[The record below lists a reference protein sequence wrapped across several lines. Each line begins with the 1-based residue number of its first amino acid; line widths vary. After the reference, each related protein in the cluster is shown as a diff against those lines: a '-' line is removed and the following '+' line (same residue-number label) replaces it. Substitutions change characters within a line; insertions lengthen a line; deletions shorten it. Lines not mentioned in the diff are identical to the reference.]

1 MRVSQLLQVL
11 MLLLLSVL
19 AACAVAPSPESQR
32 YFWPPPPD
40 KPRIEWIK
48 SYSSQLDIEKSGSQ
62 RFWAAISGED
72 QPISLVKPLE
82 VKSVPE
88 LNRFYVSDVGRAAVM
103 VFDLARHELRNL
115 ETPQGAPPIIHPISI
130 VTDRDNN
137 LYLLERRSNAILV
150 FDSSEKY
157 LRSIAISKILS
168 VSKPVSLSIDRKN
181 SRLLLADGG
190 TKKIYVLDLTGAL
203 LFSFGGSG
211 DGGGQFNLPISIAVN
226 SKGHIIVADAFSANV
241 QVFDATG
248 KYLRRFGRRGDAPG
262 DFQLLKS
269 VAVDTSDNIYVV
281 DGRSHA
287 VFVFNELG
295 ELLLSLGGFYA
306 VAESGKVAPGGFS
319 VPVAID
325 IDSTDRMYV
334 VDQLNSRIQVFQY
347 LSDSHLKNDRGR

>member
-1 MRVSQLLQVL
+1 MRASQLLQI
-11 MLLLLSVL
+11 LLLILLSVL

-40 KPRIEWIK
+40 RPRIEWIK
-48 SYSSQLDIEKSGSQ
+48 SYSSQLDIEKSGPQ

-103 VFDLARHELRNL
+103 VFDLARHELRSL
-115 ETPQGAPPIIHPISI
+115 QTPQGAPPIIHPISI

-137 LYLLERRSNAILV
+137 LYLLERRSNTILV

-157 LRSIAISKILS
+157 LRAIAISKIPS
-168 VSKPVSLSIDRKN
+168 VSRPLSLSIDRKN

-211 DGGGQFNLPISIAVN
+211 DVDGQFNLPISIAVN
-226 SKGHIIVADAFSANV
+226 SKGHIIVADGFGANV

-269 VAVDTSDNIYVV
+269 VAVDSSDNIYVV

-287 VFVFNELG
+287 VFIFNERG

-306 VAESGKVAPGGFS
+306 VAASGKVAPGGFS

-325 IDSTDRMYV
+325 IDSTDRMFV

-347 LSDSHLKNDRGR
+347 LSDSYMSGVRGR

>member
-1 MRVSQLLQVL
+1 MIVF
-11 MLLLLSVL
+11 SVL
-19 AACAVAPSPESQR
+19 TACVVAPAPQAQR

-40 KPRIEWIK
+40 RPRIEWIK

-62 RFWAAISGED
+62 HFWAAISGD
-72 QPISLVKPLE
+72 DPPMLLMKPLE

-88 LNRFYVSDVGRAAVM
+88 LNRFYVSDVGRSAVM
-103 VFDLARHELRNL
+103 VFDLAKHELRSL
-115 ETPQGAPPIIHPISI
+115 KTPKGTPSIIHPLSI

-157 LRSIAISKILS
+157 LRAIDISRIPS
-168 VSKPVSLSIDRKN
+168 VSRPISLSIDKKN

-190 TKKIYVLDLTGAL
+190 TKKIYVLELTGAL
-203 LFSFGGSG
+203 LFSIGG
-211 DGGGQFNLPISIAVN
+211 DGDVVGQFNLPISIAVN
-226 SKGHIIVADAFSANV
+226 SKSQIIVADAFSANV
-241 QVFDATG
+241 QVFDSNG

-269 VAVDTSDNIYVV
+269 VAVDSSDNIYVV

-287 VFVFNELG
+287 VFIFNERG

-325 IDSTDRMYV
+325 IDSNDRMYV

-347 LSDSHLKNDRGR
+347 LSDSYLKQHPQ